1 MRMNIL
7 CTEQQKFGRK
17 QRATNQVNSKEE
29 TFYRVRLIQPAYRLL
44 DLVTVVVL
52 AHWVT
57 PETTIDISSC
67 QRSGQKKKP
76 TVADAVMPIAINE
89 GSGASLMP
97 LPR

>member
-1 MRMNIL
+1 MRMSIL
-7 CTEQQKFGRK
+7 CTQQQKFGNK
-17 QRATNQVNSKEE
+17 QHATNQVNSKEE

-44 DLVTVVVL
+44 DLVTVVIL
-52 AHWVT
+52 AHWAT
-57 PETTIDISSC
+57 PETTIDISSY

-76 TVADAVMPIAINE
+76 IVADAVMPIAINE